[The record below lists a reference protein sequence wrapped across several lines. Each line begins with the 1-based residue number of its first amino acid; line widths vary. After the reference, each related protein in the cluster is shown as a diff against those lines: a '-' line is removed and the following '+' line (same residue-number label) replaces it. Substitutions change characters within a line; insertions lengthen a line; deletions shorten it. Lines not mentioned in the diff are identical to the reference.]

1 MTTMCLGRELMVWDV
16 GGVGGVNGVL
26 EAWVVIA
33 TEFNELRK
41 IITKLITL
49 IMMYL
54 VSIIVFISG
63 LYI

>member
-1 MTTMCLGRELMVWDV
+1 MVWDV